1 MLKLIV
7 FGFSSVKIIIPV
19 MYFGEKKEGKCEYTV
34 KVGMKTDFHR
44 L

>member
-19 MYFGEKKEGKCEYTV
+19 MYFGEKKKRGNVNTQ
-34 KVGMKTDFHR
+34 
-44 L
+44 